1 MCSTAVCPGMSD
13 SCLRLYPLRLVSQLF
28 GAGKFWRPGLQ
39 FPAGPTLFPQ
49 SCFAWLRG
57 LLWGGGVY
65 LRTFLSLGGL
75 DGDQSP
81 SSGPGL
87 LVGGDAQGRAVSPF
101 RWAGGGQGCFSPVN
115 RVSKE
120 GPGLQTLPELL
131 RTGCCLFLTL
141 GACRAEAMPM
151 GWLPCVSHLSLPL
164 S

>member
-13 SCLRLYPLRLVSQLF
+13 PPPRTLPPLSSLTAFWGRKVLGARPAVPSWTHFVS
-28 GAGKFWRPGLQ
+28 
-39 FPAGPTLFPQ
+39 
-49 SCFAWLRG
+49 SG
-57 LLWGGGVY
+57 LLCLVKRVGGVY

-87 LVGGDAQGRAVSPF
+87 PVGGDAQGRAVSPF
-101 RWAGGGQGCFSPVN
+101 RWAGGGQGCFSSVT

-120 GPGLQTLPELL
+120 GPGLQTLLELL
-131 RTGCCLFLTL
+131 RTECCLFLTL
-141 GACRAEAMPM
+141 RACRAEAVPV